1 MLFGLSFLSSFSL
14 SLGDSLIKTEVLSQ
28 RAVNPKTT
36 NQPILLPSSLT
47 HSFCVVPPEAK
58 QQQFL
63 TLKVPNK
70 NCSRR
75 HFNFL
80 LLSFEENKA

>member
-1 MLFGLSFLSSFSL
+1 MIWNHVSD
-14 SLGDSLIKTEVLSQ
+14 LGKSNAPQGRIRKAMWPHLHFVWVQTIVSRYIYIYQ
-28 RAVNPKTT
+28 
-36 NQPILLPSSLT
+36 
-47 HSFCVVPPEAK
+47 
-58 QQQFL
+58 L

-70 NCSRR
+70 NCSRQ